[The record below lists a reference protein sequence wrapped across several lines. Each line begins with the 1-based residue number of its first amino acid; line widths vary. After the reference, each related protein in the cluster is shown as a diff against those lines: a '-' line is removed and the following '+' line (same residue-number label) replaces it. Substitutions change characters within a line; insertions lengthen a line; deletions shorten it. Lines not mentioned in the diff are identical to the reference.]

1 VLTWVVGGG
10 GLLGSAVSQAMGP
23 KFLELPVP
31 WEDHDAAAA
40 VLDSDLERFIRAAGN
55 DDWSVVWAA
64 GSAVVGSTADKLATE
79 TRIMSHLLTRLRD
92 SRPAGRGAFFLSSSA
107 GGVYAGSTHPP
118 FSESTTPRPLSPYG
132 ETKLAQEEILRTT
145 LEGRVPLV
153 IGRFSNL
160 AGPRQNLGKQQG
172 LISQLCRAV
181 VMRQSLSV
189 FVPMETLRDY
199 LYVDDAAAMV
209 RTLVENAVDKQPSTP
224 VLRNIS
230 SQRPVSVCTV
240 VNTVQQVAHRTV
252 RIALGRSPSSNYHV
266 RDLRLCTRYPHE
278 FQGVVITPFPVTVK
292 RVYDDVL
299 QRVCHPGVG
308 TCDADAR
315 SRRPPTGSRLV
326 GSVET
331 EEPPNAPLPPLPHLP
346 AYTSCR

>member
-1 VLTWVVGGG
+1 VLTWIVGRG
-10 GLLGSAVSQAMGP
+10 GLLGGAVSRAMGP
-23 KFLELPVP
+23 NFVGLRVP

-40 VLDSDLERFIRAAGN
+40 VLDSDLDRFIRAARN

-64 GSAVVGSTADKLATE
+64 GSAVVGSTADELAAE
-79 TRIMSHLLTRLRD
+79 TRIMSHLLARLQD
-92 SRPAGRGAFFLSSSA
+92 SRPTGRGAFFLSSSA
-107 GGVYAGSTHPP
+107 GGVYAGSAHPP

-132 ETKLAQEEILRTT
+132 QAKLAQEESLRRT

-160 AGPRQNLGKQQG
+160 AGQSQNLGKQQG
-172 LISQLCRAV
+172 LISQLCRAAAT
-181 VMRQSLSV
+181 RQSLNV

-199 LYVDDAAAMV
+199 LYVDDAATMV
-209 RTLVENAVDKQPSTP
+209 RALVENAVHEQPSTP

-240 VNTVQQVAHRTV
+240 VRTVQQVAHRTV

-266 RDLRLCTRYPHE
+266 RDLRLCTRYPRE
-278 FQGVVITPFPVTVK
+278 FQGVAITPFPVTVK

-299 QRVCHPGVG
+299 WRVRLPAVA
-308 TCDADAR
+308 TCAADAQFR
-315 SRRPPTGSRLV
+315 
-326 GSVET
+326 
-331 EEPPNAPLPPLPHLP
+331 
-346 AYTSCR
+346 